1 MTEYSEYKNNLLN
14 HAKLLSEHGYFS
26 AMMGTGGN
34 VSVRIKG
41 ENVFAI
47 TPSGMPYKGLTSDD
61 ICILDFEKNQIEGAH
76 APSIESGMHIAIYK
90 RRPDV
95 NAIVHTHQNK
105 ASIFSVINRPI
116 PALFDE
122 VCMNIGEIVD
132 VVPYAFSGSQEL
144 AENVAGKLDNN
155 CHCYILQN
163 HGVLCLGHT
172 IEKACLSAELLERAA
187 TVYADALATGLKI
200 STLPEE
206 TVTLFRQIRKEAQ
219 DKNERE
225 K

>member
-1 MTEYSEYKNNLLN
+1 MTKYSEYKSDLLN
-14 HAKLLSEHGYFS
+14 HVRLLSEHGYLS

-41 ENVFAI
+41 ENAFAI
-47 TPSGMPYKGLTSDD
+47 TPSGMPYKNLTSDD
-61 ICILDFEKNQIEGAH
+61 ICILDFEKNQIEGTH
-76 APSIESGMHIAIYK
+76 APSMESGMHVAIYK

-95 NAIVHTHQNK
+95 NAVVHTHQNK
-105 ASIFSVINRPI
+105 GSLFSVINLPI

-122 VCMNIGEIVD
+122 VCINIGEIVD

-172 IEKACLSAELLERAA
+172 IERACLNVELLERVA
-187 TVYADALATGLKI
+187 TVYADALFTGREI

-206 TVTLFRQIRKEAQ
+206 TVNRVKLTRKGSQ
-219 DKNERE
+219 KDRG
-225 K
+225 

>member
-1 MTEYSEYKNNLLN
+1 MTEYNEYKNNLLN

-26 AMMGTGGN
+26 AMMGSGGN
-34 VSVRIKG
+34 ISVRIKG
-41 ENVFAI
+41 GNVFAI
-47 TPSGMPYKGLTSDD
+47 TPSGMPYKNLTPDD

-76 APSIESGMHIAIYK
+76 APSIESDMHVAIYK

-132 VVPYAFSGSQEL
+132 VVPYALSGSQEL
-144 AENVAGKLDNN
+144 ATNVAGRLGNGCN
-155 CHCYILQN
+155 CYILQN
-163 HGVLCLGHT
+163 HGALSLGAT
-172 IEKACLSAELLERAA
+172 IEKACLNAELLERAA
-187 TVYADALATGLKI
+187 TVCADALTTGLEI

-206 TVTLFRQIRKEAQ
+206 TVTLIKLTRKESQ
-219 DKNERE
+219 KDR
-225 K
+225 

>member
-1 MTEYSEYKNNLLN
+1 MTKYSEYKNNLLN

-41 ENVFAI
+41 ENAFAI
-47 TPSGMPYKGLTSDD
+47 TPSGMPYKDLAPDD

-76 APSIESGMHIAIYK
+76 APSVESGMHVAIYK

-95 NAIVHTHQNK
+95 NAVVHTHQNK

-132 VVPYAFSGSQEL
+132 VVPYALSGSQEL
-144 AENVAGKLDNN
+144 AENVAGKLENGCN
-155 CHCYILQN
+155 CYIMQN

-172 IEKACLSAELLERAA
+172 IEKACLNAELLEKVAA
-187 TVYADALATGLKI
+187 IYADALFTGEKI
-200 STLPEE
+200 STLPEK
-206 TVTLFRQIRKEAQ
+206 TVTLFRQIRKESQ

-225 K
+225 D

>member
-1 MTEYSEYKNNLLN
+1 MTEYNEYKNNLLN

-26 AMMGTGGN
+26 AMMGSGGN
-34 VSVRIKG
+34 ISVRIKG
-41 ENVFAI
+41 GNVFAI
-47 TPSGMPYKGLTSDD
+47 TPSGMPYKNLTPDD

-76 APSIESGMHIAIYK
+76 APSIESDMHVAIYK

-132 VVPYAFSGSQEL
+132 VVPYALSGSQEL
-144 AENVAGKLDNN
+144 ATNVAGRLGNGCN
-155 CHCYILQN
+155 CYILQN
-163 HGVLCLGHT
+163 HGALSLGAT
-172 IEKACLSAELLERAA
+172 IEKACLNAELLERAA
-187 TVYADALATGLKI
+187 TVYADALATGLEI

-206 TVTLFRQIRKEAQ
+206 TVTLIKLTRKESQ
-219 DKNERE
+219 KDR
-225 K
+225 